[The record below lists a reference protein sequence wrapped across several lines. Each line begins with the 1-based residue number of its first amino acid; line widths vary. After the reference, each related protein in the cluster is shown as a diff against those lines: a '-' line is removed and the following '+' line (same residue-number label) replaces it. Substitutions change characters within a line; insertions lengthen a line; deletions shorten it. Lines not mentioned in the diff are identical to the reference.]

1 MGFLRRSVLLV
12 LLAAGCPGG
21 GSGDD
26 DDDAVDAPADA
37 PVDAPID
44 APMPPV
50 FRNPVAL
57 DDVTLSQQAA
67 ALLGEG
73 AGKNCDACH
82 GLTRT
87 RLRDWDTMTEAGES
101 ACLTDLAPTTAAG
114 AMTIV
119 TCLRDELDSLWH
131 PGRIGIY
138 ATAAGLPWFEYV
150 FRLAYGE
157 AWEAPFADF
166 TDRVWMPRG
175 DRPAFTQGEFDI
187 IAEWFAR
194 DLPNLDAVIPSDP
207 VPPPCTT
214 MITPAIAAHVA
225 AMQTG
230 GWRALNADDGIL
242 MFGCAGAATPQD
254 CLATFPSSTVNT
266 WSARWTSAAPGQ
278 TIRILRE
285 LTYDSSF
292 WTRSSADGRFV
303 AHGGGSV
310 GSSTVVDLFQ
320 QREIPANASY
330 DPGFFP
336 DNSGFII
343 QGGGAHF
350 CRQSLLTS
358 SPAQITFTEPE
369 CNNVGGVGL
378 YQHLGAVR
386 GGDYWTVHGQFSSD
400 NGGIGVTG
408 TDPGTGFSSSA
419 TNDLIPLVW
428 DGNNYVPKPQIE
440 ISTPYEGDME
450 MSPSSKLLI
459 SRTSSA
465 GGSGFVVR
473 ELQATPN
480 GNTYDVQAPI
490 VARYCVRG
498 GKPGFSYDERWL
510 TYHHYVGA
518 NDWQELG
525 YASNSDPAFVA
536 LRAQGAA
543 NTYVLDLLTGESR
556 RVTTMGPG
564 QYALFPHFRS
574 DGWLYIQVRDRVRNR
589 EYIVASD
596 VALRFEAP

>member
-1 MGFLRRSVLLV
+1 MV
-12 LLAAGCPGG
+12 LLAAVGCGGG

-26 DDDAVDAPADA
+26 DDTTLPDAPPIDA
-37 PVDAPID
+37 SID

-50 FRNPVAL
+50 FRNPVSTPDLELA
-57 DDVTLSQQAA
+57 QQAA
-67 ALLGEG
+67 ALLGQGSAKLCET
-73 AGKNCDACH
+73 CH

-87 RLRDWDTMTEAGES
+87 RMRDWDTMTEAGES
-101 ACLTDLAPTTAAG
+101 ACLTDLAPTTPAA

-119 TCLRDELDSLWH
+119 TCLRDELDDLWH
-131 PGRIGIY
+131 PGRIGIN

-150 FRLAYGE
+150 FRLAYGAE
-157 AWEAPFADF
+157 WEEPFDDF

-175 DRPAFTQGEFDI
+175 GYTPYTQGEFDI

-194 DLPNLDAVIPSDP
+194 DLPNLDDVIPSDP
-207 VPPPCTT
+207 VMPPCTT
-214 MITPAIAAHVA
+214 EIGPEIAVHVN
-225 AMQTG
+225 AMKTE

-242 MFGCAGAATPQD
+242 MFGCSGAASPRD
-254 CLATFPSSTVNT
+254 CLTSFPSAVANS
-266 WSARWTSAAPGQ
+266 WSNKWPTAVPGQ

-285 LTYDSSF
+285 LNYDSSF

-303 AHGGGSV
+303 AHGGGSGL
-310 GSSTVVDLFQ
+310 GSTIVDLLE
-320 QREIPANASY
+320 QREIPADAAY
-330 DPGFFP
+330 DPGFWP

-343 QGGGAHF
+343 QGGGANF

-358 SPAQITFTEPE
+358 SPAQVLFNEPE
-369 CNNVGGVGL
+369 CNNVPGVGL

-386 GGDYWTVHGQFSSD
+386 GGDYWTVHGQFTSD

-408 TDPGTGFSSSA
+408 NDPGTGFSGNASNHL
-419 TNDLIPLVW
+419 TPMIW
-428 DGNNYVPKPQIE
+428 DGNNYVPRPEIT
-440 ISTPYEGDME
+440 ISTPGEGDME
-450 MSPSSKLLI
+450 MSQSSRLLI
-459 SRTSSA
+459 ARTSS
-465 GGSGFVVR
+465 GFVMR
-473 ELQATPN
+473 HLTATPA
-480 GNTYDVQAPI
+480 GNTYTVDAPI
-490 VARYCVRG
+490 VGRYCVRG

-525 YASNSDPAFVA
+525 FTSATDSAFVA

-556 RVTTMGPG
+556 RVTNMGPG

-589 EYIVASD
+589 EYVIASD